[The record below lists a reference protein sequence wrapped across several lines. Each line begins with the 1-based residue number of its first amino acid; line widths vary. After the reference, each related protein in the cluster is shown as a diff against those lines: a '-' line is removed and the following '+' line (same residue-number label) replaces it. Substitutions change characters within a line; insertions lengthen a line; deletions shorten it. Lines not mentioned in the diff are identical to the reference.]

1 MTSWVAKAVQY
12 YKDINPATLTGA
24 IDVIVVER
32 PTGES
37 GQVELA
43 CSPFHVRFGK
53 LSVLRPVD
61 KKVRIAVNDERIP
74 FYMKVGETGEAFFV
88 FETEDDVPA
97 DMQTS
102 PLSGPLSDDGR
113 SDGGEVEPLD
123 LDAPAMDINADD
135 NEDGGG
141 TEGEEIR
148 RAQDADEDAP
158 GTPVSPEP
166 LPLSPPPSTSF
177 ANASPTATL
186 RTFPSPPA
194 FPGSTTSPRARS
206 ESPPPILSSADR
218 DLHGDSGP
226 RHGPVLG
233 RHVPSPVSNAAAQLA
248 ATGAAAIRRPA
259 QEIHDARLKHRF
271 RDDASS
277 SRHAYGRDSTSEYQ
291 LKGEGAE
298 VAQPDDDLRNRL
310 AGFSV
315 SDSEGARDETGDAV
329 IEAARRKNADVKAVL
344 GGKDGIGH
352 AVAADGTIA
361 RDKSFSLEHYPTGEV
376 HLDADRILRD
386 ARGDRGNAAPEDTG
400 ALMLDMSGYKVEDD
414 KDEIKATSK
423 RAEQELEGE
432 VSRMG
437 IDEKAEK
444 EIIAFTQALLQSTD
458 PTTLGSFFDGTDE
471 LSRAATPIPPLDL
484 ADATREA
491 DAASSPRRRAD
502 SVRSERATS
511 PGRPVSI
518 SDLQSLH
525 AEAEG
530 VPAPD
535 DGVYQATPM
544 QFSLKSGGT
553 VFVFELSLCGSE
565 GLEHLDKAA
574 ADRLFSD
581 HQITFNNFIDQEG
594 IPENPDLVVKFSG
607 RYLTWDNASP
617 VLASLAVYRKSLI
630 AHPEHHKHARRV
642 EGSGESVKTHRRG
655 WSLWWSRGRSA
666 PPPDVASTSS
676 LPKEE
681 DTNSVTTPPTSA
693 PASPKSLPVDAV
705 EPSTGEGE
713 QVGEGDEFPPEDHTK
728 HYAKTLRLTSDQL
741 KKLGLKKGMNTVSF
755 SVRSSYSGYATC
767 TSRIFLW
774 ESDYQVVISDIDGT
788 ITKSDALGH
797 VFTMIGRDW
806 THLGVAKLY
815 TDISRNGYKV
825 MYLTSRA
832 IGQADTTREYLK
844 GIKQN
849 GYQLPEGP
857 VIMSPDRLMT
867 SLHRE
872 VIMRKPEVFKMACLR
887 DISRLF
893 GERSPFYAGFGNRIT
908 DALSYRSVD
917 VPSSRIFTIDS
928 NGEVKME
935 LLELAG
941 YKSSYIHMTDLV
953 DQMFPPIT
961 RKIVPDFSDFNYWRT
976 PLPAI
981 DIDIPELAPPSPA
994 LSARSDQSTS
1004 RLSLGR
1010 LGNLAS
1016 SLSRRGSRSALTDS
1030 ASARTARSGTPTSP
1044 LLQATV
1050 PEESY
1055 DLESGLVDEQDEDEY
1070 DDEDDDEF
1078 ERNRSRSSSM
1088 PGSMPNESDF
1098 ERYRAIANGRAP
1110 NATTPAEEYK
1120 RKVRGDGHDDDDDD
1134 EDYDE
1139 EEEGPG
1145 EDDDLGVDD
1154 FGDQL
1159 DFSSVPYL

>member
-1 MTSWVAKAVQY
+1 MASWVAKAVQY

-32 PTGES
+32 PTES
-37 GQVELA
+37 GQGVELA

-61 KKVRIAVNDERIP
+61 KKVRITVNDERIP
-74 FYMKVGETGEAFFV
+74 FHMKVGETGEAFFV

-102 PLSGPLSDDGR
+102 PLAGPLSDDGR
-113 SDGGEVEPLD
+113 SDAGEPEPLD
-123 LDAPAMDINADD
+123 LDAPAMDVDKD
-135 NEDGGG
+135 EEDAAI
-141 TEGEEIR
+141 EGLPRE
-148 RAQDADEDAP
+148 QDADEDAP
-158 GTPVSPEP
+158 KTPVPSDPVP
-166 LPLSPPPSTSF
+166 ASPPPSTSF

-186 RTFPSPPA
+186 RSFPSPPFA
-194 FPGSTTSPRARS
+194 AGAAASPRARS
-206 ESPPPILSSADR
+206 ESPTPLESSKTEA
-218 DLHGDSGP
+218 SGAFAAP
-226 RHGPVLG
+226 KRETVLG

-248 ATGAAAIRRPA
+248 ATGAAALRKPA
-259 QEIHDARLKHRF
+259 QEIHDARLKHKF

-277 SRHAYGRDSTSEYQ
+277 SRQSRAGSEHN
-291 LKGEGAE
+291 LKGEGADFG
-298 VAQPDDDLRNRL
+298 QPDDDLRNRL
-310 AGFSV
+310 AGASL
-315 SDSEGARDETGDAV
+315 DDTQETGDAV
-329 IEAARRKNADVKAVL
+329 IEAARRKNADLKTVL
-344 GGKDGIGH
+344 GGKDGIGN

-361 RDKSFSLEHYPTGEV
+361 RDKSFSLEHYPTGEL
-376 HLDADRILRD
+376 HLDADQILRD

-400 ALMLDMSGYKVEDD
+400 GLMLDMSGYKVEDE
-414 KDEIKATSK
+414 KDEIKAKSK

-437 IDEKAEK
+437 IDDKAEK

-471 LSRAATPIPPLDL
+471 LSRAATPIPALDL
-484 ADATREA
+484 ADAAQEP
-491 DAASSPRRRAD
+491 ASDNRRHSRAE
-502 SVRSERATS
+502 SMRSERATS

-530 VPAPD
+530 TPAPD

-574 ADRLFSD
+574 AERLFSD
-581 HQITFNNFIDQEG
+581 HQITFRNFIEQEG
-594 IPENPDLVVKFSG
+594 IPENPDLVVKFAG

-617 VLASLAVYRKSLI
+617 VLASLAVYRKSLV
-630 AHPEHHKHARRV
+630 AHPEHHKHLRRD
-642 EGSGESVKTHRRG
+642 EGPGESVKTHRRG

-666 PPPDVASTSS
+666 PPPDVATSS
-676 LPKEE
+676 MPTE
-681 DTNSVTTPPTSA
+681 DTSSVATPPTSV
-693 PASPKSLPVDAV
+693 PASPRSLSDDNSV
-705 EPSTGEGE
+705 EPPVQAEDGE
-713 QVGEGDEFPPEDHTK
+713 EGDEFPHEDHTK

-741 KKLGLKKGMNTVSF
+741 KALGLKKGMNTISF

-774 ESDYQVVISDIDGT
+774 ESDFQVVISDIDGT

-917 VPSSRIFTIDS
+917 IPSSRIFTIDS

-961 RKIVPDFSDFNYWRT
+961 RKIVPDFSDFNYWRA
-976 PLPAI
+976 PLPSI
-981 DIDIPELAPPSPA
+981 DLDIPELAPPSPA
-994 LSARSDQSTS
+994 LSARSDQSSS

-1016 SLSRRGSRSALTDS
+1016 SLSRRGSRSALTD
-1030 ASARTARSGTPTSP
+1030 ASPTGRTGRSGTPTSP

-1050 PEESY
+1050 PEETY
-1055 DLESGLVDEQDEDEY
+1055 DLENGLVQEDDEY
-1070 DDEDDDEF
+1070 EEDDYDV
-1078 ERNRSRSSSM
+1078 NRSRSSSM

-1098 ERYRAIANGRAP
+1098 ERYRAIAAGRGQHDQ
-1110 NATTPAEEYK
+1110 TTPAEEYK
-1120 RKVRGDGHDDDDDD
+1120 RKVRGDGHGEED
-1134 EDYDE
+1134 EYDE
-1139 EEEGPG
+1139 EEEAPA
-1145 EDDDLGVDD
+1145 DDDELGADE

>member
-1 MTSWVAKAVQY
+1 MASWVAKAVQY

-32 PTGES
+32 PTES

-88 FETEDDVPA
+88 FETDSDVPA

-113 SDGGEVEPLD
+113 SDAGEVEPLD
-123 LDAPAMDINADD
+123 LDAPAMSD
-135 NEDGGG
+135 
-141 TEGEEIR
+141 GEEDEGSR
-148 RAQDADEDAP
+148 RDTDADEDGDP
-158 GTPVSPEP
+158 TPA
-166 LPLSPPPSTSF
+166 STSF
-177 ANASPTATL
+177 ADASPAATS
-186 RTFPSPPA
+186 RSIPSPPFGA
-194 FPGSTTSPRARS
+194 HRALPRARS
-206 ESPPPILSSADR
+206 ESPTPESKGLSAKPASSRGSRAD
-218 DLHGDSGP
+218 DHEAEDEG
-226 RHGPVLG
+226 HHILG
-233 RHVPSPVSNAAAQLA
+233 RHVPSPISNAAAQIA
-248 ATGAAAIRRPA
+248 ATGAAAIRKPV
-259 QEIHDARLKHRF
+259 QEAHDSHLKHRVRGEAGSPGRSSKRGSMSEYGLKGGRADIGQPDGDL
-271 RDDASS
+271 RDD
-277 SRHAYGRDSTSEYQ
+277 
-291 LKGEGAE
+291 
-298 VAQPDDDLRNRL
+298 L
-310 AGFSV
+310 AGISL
-315 SDSEGARDETGDAV
+315 DDPAANGTEETGDAV
-329 IEAARRKNADVKAVL
+329 IAAAREHNADVSALL
-344 GGKDGIGH
+344 GGKDGLGH
-352 AVAADGTIA
+352 PVAADGTID
-361 RDKSFSLEHYPTGEV
+361 REHDFSLEHQPTGQLRLETDGV
-376 HLDADRILRD
+376 ARD
-386 ARGDRGNAAPEDTG
+386 ARTQRLSSAPEDTG
-400 ALMLDMSGYKVEDD
+400 ALMLDMSGYKVEDE
-414 KDEIKATSK
+414 KDEMRAKSK
-423 RAEQELEGE
+423 RAEQELEGD

-444 EIIAFTQALLQSTD
+444 EIVAFTQALLQSTD
-458 PTTLGSFFDGTDE
+458 PTTLHSFFDGTDE
-471 LSRAATPIPPLDL
+471 LSRGMSSLAPLDL
-484 ADATREA
+484 ADTTQTASAVEA
-491 DAASSPRRRAD
+491 DGGAEPPRRSARA
-502 SVRSERATS
+502 SS

-518 SDLQSLH
+518 LDLQSLH

-553 VFVFELSLCGSE
+553 VFVFELSLCGSD
-565 GLEHLDKAA
+565 GLEHLSKAA
-574 ADRLFSD
+574 AERLFAD
-581 HQITFNNFIDQEG
+581 HQVSFNNFLEQDA

-617 VLASLAVYRKSLI
+617 VLASLAIYRKSLVVR
-630 AHPEHHKHARRV
+630 PEHHKPLPRD
-642 EGSGESVKTHRRG
+642 ESGGDTAKRHRRG
-655 WSLWWSRGRSA
+655 WSLWWGRGRSA

-676 LPKEE
+676 LPTEE
-681 DTNSVTTPPTSA
+681 TSSVATPPTSV
-693 PASPKSLPVDAV
+693 PASPRSLPEDAISPPV
-705 EPSTGEGE
+705 AP
-713 QVGEGDEFPPEDHTK
+713 VADDDFPAEDNTK

-741 KKLGLKKGMNTVSF
+741 KTLGLKKGMNTVSF

-774 ESDYQVVISDIDGT
+774 EADFQVVISDIDGT

-815 TDISRNGYKV
+815 TDISRNGYKL

-832 IGQADTTREYLK
+832 VGQADTTREYLK

-917 VPSSRIFTIDS
+917 IPSSRIFTIDT

-953 DQMFPPIT
+953 DQMFPPISQT
-961 RKIVPDFSDFNYWRT
+961 TAPDFSDFNYWRT

-994 LSARSDQSTS
+994 LSARSDQSSS

-1016 SLSRRGSRSALTDS
+1016 SLSRRSSRGTLADS
-1030 ASARTARSGTPTSP
+1030 AANGTSSKNARNARSGTPTSP

-1055 DLESGLVDEQDEDEY
+1055 DLEHGIVSEGDA
-1070 DDEDDDEF
+1070 EDDDF
-1078 ERNRSRSSSM
+1078 NFDDVGRSRSSSM
-1088 PGSMPNESDF
+1088 PGSMPEESDF
-1098 ERYRAIANGRAP
+1098 ERYRAIAAARGEVGRS
-1110 NATTPAEEYK
+1110 NAATPADEYK
-1120 RKVRGDGHDDDDDD
+1120 RRVRGEYHGDE

-1139 EEEGPG
+1139 EEEEEVPADNDDAGP
-1145 EDDDLGVDD
+1145 DD